1 MCAMRKILV
10 LALLVLV
17 PACGGDDS
25 ESSETTTAPT
35 TARATAE
42 VDKARAGRIVLTGA
56 DLPGY
61 TEDVSAEDDPEADR
75 VFAACVQN
83 DPVLTAEP
91 GTNPRSVDGSDFD
104 KSDAQSVSSSATI
117 AETEDQAR
125 AAMGRLRE
133 QGVLD
138 CLGTS
143 FRDELR
149 DTLGSEATLRSVDID
164 ELQVAAVGDE
174 SVGLRLVATVAVQ
187 GETVRVTSD
196 ITAIRRERAV
206 AFLLTNGINSV
217 FPQAERTELANKMA
231 GRMGP

>member
-1 MCAMRKILV
+1 MRKILV

-25 ESSETTTAPT
+25 DSADTTAPPT

-42 VDKARAGRIVLTGA
+42 LDKARAGRIVLTGA

-61 TEDVSAEDDPEADR
+61 TEDVSAEEDPAVDEA
-75 VFAACVQN
+75 FAACVEN
-83 DPVLTAEP
+83 DPVLTADP
-91 GTNPRSVDGSDFD
+91 ATNPRTVDGSDFD
-104 KSDAQSVSSSATI
+104 KSDEQSVSSSAVI

-138 CLGTS
+138 CLGTN
-143 FRDELR
+143 FREELGE
-149 DTLGSEATLRSVDID
+149 TLGSEATLRSVDVD
-164 ELQVAAVGDE
+164 ELPVAAAGDE
-174 SVGLRLVATVAVQ
+174 SVGLRLVATIGVE
-187 GETVRVTSD
+187 GETVRVTAD
-196 ITAIRRERAV
+196 VTAIRRERAV
-206 AFLLTNGINSV
+206 AFLVTNGVNSP
-217 FPQAERTELANKMA
+217 FPQAERTDLATKMA

>member
-1 MCAMRKILV
+1 MRKILV

-25 ESSETTTAPT
+25 DSSDPTTAPT

-42 VDKARAGRIVLTGA
+42 VDKARAGRIVLTAA

-61 TEDVSAEDDPEADR
+61 TEDVSAEEDPEVDEA
-75 VFAACVQN
+75 FAACVEN
-83 DPVLTAEP
+83 DPVLTAQP
-91 GTNPRSVDGSDFD
+91 GTNPRTVDGSDFD
-104 KSDAQSVSSSATI
+104 KSDEQSVSSTATI

-125 AAMGRLRE
+125 AAMARLRG

-138 CLGTS
+138 CLRTT

-149 DTLGSEATLRSVDID
+149 ETLGSEATLRSVEVD
-164 ELQVAAVGDE
+164 ELPVSDAGDE
-174 SVGLRLVATVAVQ
+174 SVGLRLVATVGVQ
-187 GETVRVTSD
+187 GQTVRITSD
-196 ITAIRRERAV
+196 VTAIRRERAV
-206 AFLLTNGINSV
+206 AFLVTNGVNSP
-217 FPQAERTELANKMA
+217 FPQAERTGLATKMA